1 MIEYRSTAA
10 VIEGLKHGLQ
20 DESDPLEW
28 IWIELAVLERQIKG
42 IRQQLHKLGAK
53 RTRTR
58 V

>member
-28 IWIELAVLERQIKG
+28 IWIELAVLERQIEG
-42 IRQQLHKLGAK
+42 IRQQLHKLVAK